1 MATHED
7 ILNLEDPS
15 HINPAA
21 APVLPPH
28 DAPKTKKVSGG
39 KKISPKMLVVGGI
52 VLAAIITAGVVFY
65 MLTRGVQKEDVEFQF
80 SGPDTVKSGE
90 EVTIKIGYA
99 NNNGRITMQNT
110 KLTLSVPKGFEYVS
124 SSLTPQDQ
132 GSLTWDLGEV
142 APKTQQILE
151 VHAKLYGDLDST
163 VKISGALTFT
173 PSSLSKELTANADYS
188 PSVVSPKISLDLD
201 APEKL
206 DAGGQ
211 ITYKL
216 DITNNESTNYE
227 NAAIKFSL
235 PKGFTALPT
244 PEGTTTTDAP
254 KYDKD
259 SDTWKLGSM
268 SPAQKKTITLL
279 GRLDGASDEQQE
291 IGVQLLLTK
300 DGVNYVQEEAS
311 KVTVISSPSLS
322 LTQTSST
329 ETTTQ
334 GTEIKFLLT
343 VKNTGSSALTNLALS
358 EKLDSKVINPASLRI
373 DSGGVFKDSTVSWD
387 NTVVSN
393 LKLLNP
399 NQEFKIGFSLTPY
412 KDITATG
419 KEFSII
425 ATPKITTGTQEVI
438 GNVLTVKIKTTL
450 DITSSVSPFD
460 ADGNPLGTGP
470 TTPTV
475 GQTTKYRLSF
485 SITNKYN
492 TLQNAKLVCNIPL
505 GATYAGTAKTN
516 PGQVVFDSTLK
527 NAVWTIGTLN
537 AKTEGTGTPTA
548 TGYFDVSVTPTAP
561 NKGTALV
568 LAKNCV
574 VSGHDSFVNQDITVT
589 LKTFATEKVQ

>member
-21 APVLPPH
+21 APIVPPQGTS
-28 DAPKTKKVSGG
+28 KTKNVSGG
-39 KKISPKMLVVGGI
+39 KKISPKILVIGGI
-52 VLAAIITAGVVFY
+52 ILAAIITAGVVFY
-65 MLTRGVQKEDVEFQF
+65 LLTRGVQKEDVEFQF

-110 KLTLSVPKGFEYVS
+110 KLTLTVPKGFEYIS
-124 SSLTPQDQ
+124 SSLTPADQ
-132 GSLTWDLGEV
+132 GKLTWDLGEV
-142 APKTQQILE
+142 APKSQQILE
-151 VHAKLYGDLDST
+151 LRAKLYGDLDSV

-188 PSVVSPKISLDLD
+188 PSIVSPKIALDLD
-201 APEKL
+201 APERL
-206 DAGGQ
+206 DAGGK
-211 ITYKL
+211 IAYKL

-227 NAAIKFSL
+227 NASIKFSL
-235 PKGFTALPT
+235 PKGFAALPT
-244 PEGTTTTDAP
+244 SEETTTQDAP

-259 SDTWKLGSM
+259 SDTWKLGTL
-268 SPAQKKTITLL
+268 SPSQKKTISLS
-279 GRLDGASDEQQE
+279 GRLDGASDEQE
-291 IGVQLLLTK
+291 EVGVQLLLSK
-300 DGVNYVQEEAS
+300 DGVNYVQEETS
-311 KVTVISSPSLS
+311 KVTVISSPSIS
-322 LTQTSST
+322 LTQTSSA

-343 VKNTGSSALTNLALS
+343 VKNTGSSALTNLSLS
-358 EKLDSKVINPASLRI
+358 DKLDSKIINPASFRI
-373 DSGGVFKDSTVSWD
+373 DSGGVFKDSVVSWD
-387 NTVVSN
+387 NTVVNN

-399 NQEFKIGFSLTPY
+399 NQEFKIGFSLSSY
-412 KDITATG
+412 KDITTTG

-425 ATPKITTGTQEVI
+425 STPKITTGTQEVT
-438 GNVLTVKIKTTL
+438 GNIITVKMKTTV
-450 DITSSVSPFD
+450 DTTASVSPFD
-460 ADGNPLGTGP
+460 SNGNPLGSGP

-475 GQTTKYRLSF
+475 GQTTVYRLSF
-485 SITNKYN
+485 SVANKYN
-492 TLQNAKLVCNIPL
+492 TLQNTKLVCNIPL
-505 GATYAGTAKTN
+505 GATYVGTAKTT

-527 NAVWTIGTLN
+527 NAVWTIGDLN

-561 NKGTALV
+561 NKGSAMV

-574 VSGHDSFVNQDITVT
+574 VTGHDSFVNQDISIS
-589 LKTFATEKVQ
+589 LKTLATEKVQ